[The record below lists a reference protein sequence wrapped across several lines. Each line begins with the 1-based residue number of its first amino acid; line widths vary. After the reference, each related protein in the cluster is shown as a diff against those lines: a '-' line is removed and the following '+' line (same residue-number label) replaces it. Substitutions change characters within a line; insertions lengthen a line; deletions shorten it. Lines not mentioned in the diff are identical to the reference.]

1 MSAARPD
8 TWMPLYVAD
17 YLADTGHLSTRQHGA
32 YLLLIMHYWRT
43 GKPLPTRVEHLFR
56 ICRLTAAEWEED
68 GEAVI
73 AFFTPTPDGYVHGRI
88 ERELQSA
95 QEFIEKRA
103 AAGRA
108 SAEAKRQRTGNTTP
122 TRVETHVPTPEQHPT
137 QQEGKT
143 TPSPSPVVAGL
154 SSAREVSRETTEL
167 EKREV
172 RLICEAFN
180 SELETC
186 FADKAPLPHATN
198 FATALQMV
206 RGGATADMVRPV
218 IAATLAKMAFNRK
231 PPPRSLNYF
240 TDAVAD
246 ALRVAAEPM
255 PKGNPDAE
263 LVNIPRHLDRR
274 GKRTSADSFNDMLAA
289 ARGVVA
295 GR

>member
-1 MSAARPD
+1 
-8 TWMPLYVAD
+8 MPLYVAD

-56 ICRLTAAEWEED
+56 ICRLTATEWEED
-68 GEAVI
+68 GDAVI
-73 AFFTPTPDGYVHGRI
+73 AFFTLTPGGYVHGRI

-122 TRVETHVPTPEQHPT
+122 TRVETHVQTSEQHRT
-137 QQEGKT
+137 QQEAKT
-143 TPSPSPVVAGL
+143 TPSPSPVTEL
-154 SSAREVSRETTEL
+154 SIARDVSRETTEL

-180 SELETC
+180 AEMETC
-186 FADKAPLPHATN
+186 FAEKAPLPHATN

-206 RGGATADMVRPV
+206 RGGATADMVRPI

-231 PPPRSLNYF
+231 PPPRSLSYF

-246 ALRVAAEPM
+246 ALRVSAEPM

-263 LVNIPRHLDRR
+263 LVNIPAHLDARKGKRR
-274 GKRTSADSFNDMLAA
+274 GADSFDAA
-289 ARGVVA
+289 VAASRSLVV
-295 GR
+295 GE